1 MGLKRFYGKLL
12 VDFMTGMGRCKNM
25 IKKTIIVI
33 AAVFIFLVFAPFAGG
48 EVHAAMPI
56 RLVVNGRDI
65 TNLSAPVLD
74 NNRTLVPV
82 RFVSEE
88 LGAKVEWDNLNKAVI
103 IEKGGNKIVLVIGS
117 RILKLSGGT
126 SLMVSDAAPRI
137 INDRTYVPLRV
148 ISNAFGIGID
158 WKNETRTVYV
168 DSSKSSKVE
177 PFFNMSITS
186 PAAGSKITGT
196 TSVTFNVGAAELSKG
211 SDLRFMLL
219 DKSNSEGTVIAR
231 ANAASGKATYVPK
244 VQDNGSK
251 ILAAALYDSNGILVA
266 ADALAVT
273 VEVIPQVS
281 IGGLSEGAVVT
292 EAVNITPQVN
302 FSPHSVSY
310 TMTSLETGKAIEFK
324 EQDPYGSLTWNP
336 TYEQRG
342 SYSVKLTAYDDSMRG
357 YESRSINI
365 TARVEKKL
373 SLSGITAGATIN
385 KPVTLIASRNYNVRE
400 TTYVIRDKAT
410 GVETALATMPYGGYT
425 WFPGPS
431 YSGDKEL
438 MVRVTDTVGQSMT
451 SNPIS
456 VRVDGSPK
464 IQLLGIGPNAVVTG
478 AAKLT
483 YRSNVDVIN
492 IKYILTEV
500 RTGIKRTILP
510 SAGLTEAS
518 YSPLPGDGGEWKIQA
533 EGTFNGTIV
542 RSEFVQFRVYTG
554 NTFGPYSI
562 IAKDQFLNFA
572 SKMAVDS
579 MKKTG
584 MSAAIQT
591 AQAILETGWGQSVP
605 SDKYSGKKSN
615 NLFGIKGK
623 GSNGSVISN
632 TWEVYNGVTY
642 RIDAEFRAYKEPR
655 ESWDDHKVLLLN
667 ASRYQIFRDVM
678 HDSTAGA
685 WAIRRAGYA
694 TDPQYPL
701 KLIRLVN
708 QYNLKELDRI
718 IF

>member
-1 MGLKRFYGKLL
+1 
-12 VDFMTGMGRCKNM
+12 
-25 IKKTIIVI
+25 
-33 AAVFIFLVFAPFAGG
+33 
-48 EVHAAMPI
+48 
-56 RLVVNGRDI
+56 
-65 TNLSAPVLD
+65 
-74 NNRTLVPV
+74 
-82 RFVSEE
+82 
-88 LGAKVEWDNLNKAVI
+88 
-103 IEKGGNKIVLVIGS
+103 
-117 RILKLSGGT
+117 
-126 SLMVSDAAPRI
+126 MVSDVAPRI

-168 DSSKSSKVE
+168 DSSRSSAVE

-186 PAAGSKITGT
+186 PSIGTKITGT
-196 TSVTFNVGAAELSKG
+196 TSITFNIGAAELSKG
-211 SDLRFMLL
+211 SDLRVMLL

-231 ANAASGKATYVPK
+231 ANAASGKAAYVPK
-244 VQDNGSK
+244 VEDNGSK
-251 ILAAALYDSNGILVA
+251 ILAAALYDSNGVLVA
-266 ADALAVT
+266 ADAVPVT

-292 EAVNITPQVN
+292 EAVNLTPQLN
-302 FSPHSVSY
+302 FSPHSVLY
-310 TMTSLETGKAIEFK
+310 TMTNIETGKIIEFK
-324 EQDPYGSLTWNP
+324 EQDPYGSLTWSP

-357 YESRSINI
+357 YESRSINV

-438 MVRVTDTVGQSMT
+438 MVRVTDTVGQSMS

-456 VRVDGSPK
+456 VKVDGSPK
-464 IQLLGIGPNAVVTG
+464 IQLLGIGPNAVVTS
-478 AAKLT
+478 AVKLT
-483 YRSNVDVIN
+483 YRSNVDAFD
-492 IKYILTEV
+492 IKYILTNIQ
-500 RTGIKRTILP
+500 TGEKRSILP
-510 SAGLTEAS
+510 SAGFVEAS
-518 YSPLPGDGGEWKIQA
+518 YAPLPGEGGDWRVQV
-533 EGTFNGTIV
+533 EGTFNGTTI
-542 RSEFVQFRVYTG
+542 RSESVQYRVYTG
-554 NTFGPYSI
+554 TLFGPYSI
-562 IAKDQFLNFA
+562 IAKDQFLNFS
-572 SKMAVDS
+572 SKMAVDA

-655 ESWDDHKVLLLN
+655 ESWDDHKALLLN

-685 WAIRRAGYA
+685 WAIKRAGYA

-701 KLIRLVN
+701 KLIKLVE